1 MEPTG
6 RFTKW
11 ARWARQFA
19 APSTPAFLDR
29 RRSPFWVL
37 VHKEMRD
44 HISSWRFI
52 ILLGLMVLTAIGSLY
67 TAMANIRSAIAE
79 DETTSF
85 VFLKLFTATDG
96 TLPPFITFVSLLGPL
111 IGIALGFDAVNAERS
126 KGTLARLMAQPV
138 PRDTIINAK
147 FVAGLL
153 VVAIMMLVLG
163 FLTIGMGILM
173 IGIPPTVE
181 EFFRIVLFLL
191 VSIVYIGV
199 WLNLAIMFSI
209 LFKQAATSA
218 LSCLAV
224 WLFFTLFF
232 AMVVNL
238 IIGATAPTE
247 ITDVEQ
253 LIGYQG
259 FVQNILRIS
268 PSQLYSEVT
277 TTLLVPTVFTL
288 GPITIEQAYGYV
300 PGPLPLGQSVLLI
313 WPQLT
318 GLVAAACVIFAI
330 AYRIFMKQE
339 IRSRS

>member
-11 ARWARQFA
+11 TRLAQRLA
-19 APSTPAFLDR
+19 APATPAFLDKPR
-29 RRSPFWVL
+29 RPFWVL

-44 HISSWRFI
+44 HVSSWRFI
-52 ILLGLMVLTAIGSLY
+52 ILLGLMVLTAVGSLY

-96 TLPPFITFVSLLGPL
+96 TLPPFITFVSLLGPI

-126 KGTLARLMAQPV
+126 KGTLARLLAQPV

-153 VVAIMMLVLG
+153 VVAVMMLVLG
-163 FLTIGMGILM
+163 FLTVGMGILM
-173 IGIPPTVE
+173 IGIPPTAE
-181 EFFRIVLFLL
+181 ELARIVLFLL

-232 AMVVNL
+232 GMVVNL

-247 ITDVEQ
+247 VVDVEQ

-268 PSQLYSEVT
+268 PSQLFSEVT

-300 PGPLPLGQSVLLI
+300 PGPLPLEQSVLLI

-318 GLVAAACVIFAI
+318 GLVAAACVIFAV